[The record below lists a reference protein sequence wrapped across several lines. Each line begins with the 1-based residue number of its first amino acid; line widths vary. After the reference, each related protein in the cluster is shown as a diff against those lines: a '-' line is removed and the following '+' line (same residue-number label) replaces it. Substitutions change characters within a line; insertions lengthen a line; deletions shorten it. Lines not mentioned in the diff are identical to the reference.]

1 MELIRKLPTLTL
13 KKDAFPFQKEAFDII
28 KNEEYFAIFHEQGL
42 GKTKIAIDLLYYWL
56 KTSAVDSVLIVTKKS
71 LINNWEDE
79 LTIHGNMHPLILSSK
94 KSVIYEKMSLPG
106 YIYLCNYESLR
117 NNKETFKEFLKFRN
131 FGIILDESTQI
142 KTPNSKLT
150 KSLHYIAE
158 FAKRRIIMTGTP
170 LSNRPY
176 DIWSQIY
183 FLDFGARLGRNF
195 DDFKDRYD
203 LSNDL
208 SKDYSGRMIFE
219 NNLKILSS
227 KLNDCSIRETKKTAG
242 IELPGKKFIAETIDM
257 EPKQKVLYKKLQD
270 ELSAQVLKEGKLVT
284 EDVEVILK
292 RLIRLVQV
300 ASNPKL
306 VDESYSGIPP
316 KLISAKKI
324 IDKATEKNS
333 KVIVWTNFVEN
344 VEDICNFFNHKNIV
358 GISGKVDP
366 ALRDTLI
373 SRFRKEDDIN
383 VLVTTPGVAREGLTL
398 VEANYSIFYD
408 RNFSLENYLQAQDR
422 IYRISQTKD
431 CFIYKLIHNDSI
443 DEWVDALL
451 DAKEVAAR
459 FGQGDIDEKEYK
471 ERINYDFSDILE
483 RILKA

>member
-1 MELIRKLPTLTL
+1 MEFIRKLPTLTL
-13 KKDAFPFQKEAFDII
+13 KKDAFPFQKEAFNLI

-42 GKTKIAIDLLYYWL
+42 GKTKIAIDLLYHWL

-71 LINNWEDE
+71 LIKNWEEE

-106 YIYLCNYESLR
+106 YIYLCNYESIR
-117 NNKETFKEFLKFRN
+117 GNKEIFKDFLQFRN

-142 KTPNSKLT
+142 KTPSSKLT
-150 KSLHYIAE
+150 KSLHYLAE
-158 FAKRRIIMTGTP
+158 HAKKRIIMTGTP

-176 DIWSQIY
+176 DIWAQIY
-183 FLDFGARLGRNF
+183 FLDYGLRLGNSF
-195 DDFKDRYD
+195 DEFKERYD

-208 SKDYSGRMIFE
+208 SKDYSGRIIFE
-219 NNLKILSS
+219 NNLKILSD
-227 KLNDCSIRETKKTAG
+227 KLKDCSVRETKKTAG
-242 IELPGKKFIAETIDM
+242 IQLPGRKFIAENIEM
-257 EPKQKVLYKKLQD
+257 ESKQKILYQKFQD
-270 ELSAQVLKEGKLVT
+270 ELSAQVLKDGKQVT

-300 ASNPKL
+300 ASHPKL
-306 VDESYSGIPP
+306 VDESYCETSP
-316 KLISAKKI
+316 KLI
-324 IDKATEKNS
+324 ATEKIITKAISENS

-344 VEDICNFFNHKNIV
+344 VDTICNFFNKKGIV
-358 GISGKVDP
+358 GISGKIKPNKRD
-366 ALRDTLI
+366 ALI
-373 SRFRKEDDIN
+373 ERFRKDIDTKI
-383 VLVTTPGVAREGLTL
+383 LVATPGVAREGLTL

-422 IYRISQTKD
+422 IYRISQSKD
-431 CFIYKLIHNDSI
+431 CFIYKLIHKDSI

-459 FGQGDIDEKEYK
+459 FGQGDIDEKEYQ
-471 ERINYDFSDILE
+471 ERINYDFSDILQK
-483 RILKA
+483 ILKS